1 MSATFGSRDAPRL
14 DTGLLM
20 YVMVDRVVTL
30 AMIVANGVRS
40 FNPTARRALRSRRA
54 EYGPAAIWIS

>member
-1 MSATFGSRDAPRL
+1 MMSATSGSRDTPRL

-40 FNPTARRALRSRRA
+40 FNPTARR
-54 EYGPAAIWIS
+54 GPEIPAR